1 MSEALLTTGDV
12 AERLGISSYMVTAER
27 ERGRL
32 HYSKLGPRL
41 VRFTER
47 DLDDYRELLARE
59 TPPGEPPRR
68 RTGGRPAR

>member
-1 MSEALLTTGDV
+1 MTTAEV
-12 AERLGISSYMVTAER
+12 ARILGLSTYSVTAER
-27 ERGRL
+27 KRGHL
-32 HYSKLGPRL
+32 LYSWIGPRL

-47 DLDDYRELLARE
+47 DLEEYRELLARE

>member
-1 MSEALLTTGDV
+1 MSDALLTTNEV
-12 AERLGISSYMVTAER
+12 ADRLGISPYMVTAER
-27 ERGRL
+27 KRGRL

-47 DLDDYRELLARE
+47 DLEEYRELLARE

>member
-1 MSEALLTTGDV
+1 MSALLKTEQV
-12 AERLGISSYMVTAER
+12 AEILGLSPYSVTAER
-27 ERGRL
+27 KRGRL
-32 HYSKLGPRL
+32 HYSRIGPRL

-47 DLDDYRELLARE
+47 DLEDYRELLARE